1 MPPSAGSG
9 QALPD
14 AALLAGGLATRLQG
28 LAKDTPKAMLEVG
41 GRPFIDWQLE
51 QVRSQGVERV
61 VLCLGHLAQAIE
73 GHVGDGRRW
82 GLQVRYS
89 YDGPKALGTG
99 GALKQA
105 LPLLGDPFFVLYADS
120 WLQAPWQGMQQAYGR
135 GDCDSVMSV
144 LRNQGQWDKSNVKF
158 EDGWVKAYDK
168 KAPAADFD
176 CIDYGLNLFSHAAFG
191 RLDKEAFDLG
201 ELQGLLAAQGRLRGI
216 EATERFYEIGTPEA
230 LAETRAYLTRRSA

>member
-1 MPPSAGSG
+1 MSRT
-9 QALPD
+9 
-14 AALLAGGLATRLQG
+14 AALLAGGLATRLGG

-51 QVRSQGVERV
+51 QVAAQGIQEA

-73 GHVGDGRRW
+73 GHVQDGERF
-82 GLQVRYS
+82 GLKVRYS

-105 LPLLGDPFFVLYADS
+105 LPLLGASFFVLYADS
-120 WLQAPWQGMQQAYGR
+120 WLQAPWTAMRQAYAH

-158 EDGWVKAYDK
+158 ADGWVKAYDK
-168 KAPAADFD
+168 RAPGADFD
-176 CIDYGLNLFSHAAFG
+176 CIDYGLNLFSAASFG
-191 RLDKEAFDLG
+191 FLEKDAFDLG
-201 ELQGLLAAQGRLRGI
+201 ELQGLLAAKGRLRGV
-216 EATERFYEIGTPEA
+216 EATERFYEIGTPEG
-230 LAETRAYLTRRSA
+230 LEQTRAYLTRSKP